1 MNKSE
6 MTTEE
11 YEKYEEECRNLTN
24 KILDIC
30 HNEREVVMLSSLVSC
45 LMNLAIIDMDLSAEE
60 VLMNVAEAIAL
71 TMIVKRRTEN
81 NVNKHSLN

>member
-1 MNKSE
+1 
-6 MTTEE
+6 
-11 YEKYEEECRNLTN
+11 
-24 KILDIC
+24 
-30 HNEREVVMLSSLVSC
+30 
-45 LMNLAIIDMDLSAEE
+45 MNLAIIDMDLSAEE